1 MTDEQLSAILAALH
15 SVELAVQDGVTAI
28 LQGPLSVET
37 VEASLALEQY
47 QELQQQLIVQQNV
60 TVVLIC
66 FVALGVGVGLG
77 HILARWF
84 K

>member
-1 MTDEQLSAILAALH
+1 MTDEQLSAVLAALH
-15 SVELAVQDGVTAI
+15 SIKLAVQDGITAI

-37 VEASLALEQY
+37 VEATIAAEQY

-77 HILARWF
+77 QILARWF